1 MIHIDWAFFY
11 GNALL
16 FVWAEY
22 SGIQFIFVTFL
33 SPLFMLDFSLI
44 PLAHAATSA
53 IDPSQAYELDDI
65 IRVGIALVVL
75 VSGFLSVIFI
85 LWWGLMLILS
95 GGKDEKVK
103 PAINSIRYA
112 VVGLIVIIVSI
123 FVAPKVGD
131 LLGLNVSKYVSP
143 KVIFSTIQDLS
154 WKFFGNKNDID
165 LSPSGGNT
173 TLPSDFSN
181 L

>member
-1 MIHIDWAFFY
+1 MIDIAF
-11 GNALL
+11 
-16 FVWAEY
+16 
-22 SGIQFIFVTFL
+22 
-33 SPLFMLDFSLI
+33 
-44 PLAHAATSA
+44 AAGSA
-53 IDPSQAYELDDI
+53 IDPNQVYQLDDI

-85 LWWGLMLILS
+85 LWGGMMLILS

-112 VVGLIVIIVSI
+112 VVGLIVIILSI

-131 LLGLNVSKYVSP
+131 LLGLNVSTYVSP

-154 WKFFGNKNDID
+154 GKFFGNKNEID
-165 LSPSGGNT
+165 LSPGSTGGG
-173 TLPSDFSN
+173 TLPSDFSD

>member
-1 MIHIDWAFFY
+1 MPPYIFD
-11 GNALL
+11 
-16 FVWAEY
+16 Y
-22 SGIQFIFVTFL
+22 S
-33 SPLFMLDFSLI
+33 LFMFEI
-44 PLAHAATSA
+44 AYATSA
-53 IDPSQAYELDDI
+53 VIDASQAYDLNDI

-75 VSGFLSVIFI
+75 TSGFLAVIFI
-85 LWWGLMLILS
+85 LWGGVMLILS

-112 VVGLIVIIVSI
+112 AVGLIVIILSI

-131 LLGLNVSKYVSP
+131 MLGLNVSQYVSP
-143 KVIFSTIQDLS
+143 QVIFSTVQDLS
-154 WKFFGNKNDID
+154 GKFFGNKDSID
-165 LSPSGGNT
+165 LAPNSSGGN